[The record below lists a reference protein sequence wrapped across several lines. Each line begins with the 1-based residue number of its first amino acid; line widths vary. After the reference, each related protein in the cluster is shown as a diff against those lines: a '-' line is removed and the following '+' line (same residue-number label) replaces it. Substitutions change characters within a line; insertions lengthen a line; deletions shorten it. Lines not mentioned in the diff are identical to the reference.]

1 MGKSESK
8 LPAVSSCMTADGLKM
23 KTILLAKNLRPS
35 KFKDSKLEAQPA
47 NELIKR
53 NTDSSAEDMVS
64 ALGSTENIYSLGDCG
79 LFAAIITA

>member
-1 MGKSESK
+1 
-8 LPAVSSCMTADGLKM
+8 MTADGLKM

-53 NTDSSAEDMVS
+53 NTDSPAEDMP
-64 ALGSTENIYSLGDCG
+64 GFCFGFNGEH
-79 LFAAIITA
+79 LFAR